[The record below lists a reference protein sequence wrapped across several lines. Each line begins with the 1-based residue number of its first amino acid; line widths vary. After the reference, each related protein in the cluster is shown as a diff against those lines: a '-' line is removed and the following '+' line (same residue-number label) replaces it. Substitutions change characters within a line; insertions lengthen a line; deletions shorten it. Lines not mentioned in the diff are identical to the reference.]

1 MDLGLNDERFRLT
14 NRNRSK
20 AALQHHTWEVVCD
33 KAFPA
38 LLNIAQKVDVPHR
51 VLGDMAPLGTQFE
64 TSVRAKITQEAA
76 DRFYA
81 SAQFDS
87 DSEGE
92 NK

>member
-1 MDLGLNDERFRLT
+1 
-14 NRNRSK
+14 
-20 AALQHHTWEVVCD
+20 
-33 KAFPA
+33 
-38 LLNIAQKVDVPHR
+38 
-51 VLGDMAPLGTQFE
+51 MAPLGTQFE